1 MCLTFSAHSLFLRQI
16 AGFKV
21 LKAFVIMALGLLC
34 CLRRQIMAC
43 LCGRGGKDGEES
55 EMSLEI
61 SLLNLW
67 ILRNTLWGLKLSSPL
82 SDGSHTAIKQDGRK
96 LNLAAHPFL
105 LSILYPIF
113 ILFLYSFYPVFLC
126 RRKLSPHSS
135 NPYKSVH
142 VQKEKI
148 KD

>member
-1 MCLTFSAHSLFLRQI
+1 
-16 AGFKV
+16 
-21 LKAFVIMALGLLC
+21 
-34 CLRRQIMAC
+34 MAC

-105 LSILYPIF
+105 LSILYSIIYPISVF
-113 ILFLYSFYPVFLC
+113 FLSRISVSKKAFSPLIKSIQICPCTKRENKGLIWIYSQESLLIL
-126 RRKLSPHSS
+126 
-135 NPYKSVH
+135 
-142 VQKEKI
+142 
-148 KD
+148 